1 MFAAM
6 RRHGKRTAF
15 ARLLAFVV
23 TACAIHSGCA
33 SQMARSPY
41 VKSYVDGQDFAAALE
56 EIEQIDKGTSRL
68 LYLYEKGLVLH
79 YSARYDESNEAL
91 EEAERLY
98 DDLYTKSLSR
108 ELGSL
113 LTSDNIIQYRGERFE
128 TALVHYYKILNYLS
142 ISRPEEAVVEC
153 RKLNNR
159 LRTFADSGDSVYVN
173 DPFLQYLTGMVYF
186 EAGEVQDADVSL
198 RVALDTYNA
207 LEKRYGVDV
216 PVSLYCD
223 LIRCA
228 ETLGDEEAA
237 SRYRDAA
244 DSCGAPGPGE
254 RFGTVNVFLEC
265 GYVSYKVE
273 ENVVF
278 PIYKNEVGEDT
289 DVDEF
294 ARGLTL
300 RYGQPVDTGL
310 ELDYLLR
317 IALPAMVPSPEPF
330 VDAGVR
336 VYVDGKPRRTRVQ
349 VVENLDALAFEAFE
363 SHRGLIMVK
372 TVSRALAKY
381 LAKQGADK
389 ENALAG
395 WLVNLFNVAT
405 EGADIRSW
413 ATLPQTIRMARLV
426 LPEGTYDLEIIL
438 HNQIGDEEESYA
450 IKDVKV
456 IPGRSTFLSYRIN

>member
-1 MFAAM
+1 MFGTM
-6 RRHGKRTAF
+6 RRYGKRTAF

-41 VKSYVDGQDFAAALE
+41 VKSYVDGQDFTAALE

-98 DDLYTKSLSR
+98 EDLYTKSLSR

-128 TALVHYYKILNYLS
+128 TALVHYYKILNYLF

-159 LRTFADSGDSVYVN
+159 LRTFADSGDSVYVR

-186 EAGEVQDADVSL
+186 EAGEIQDADVSL
-198 RVALDTYNA
+198 RVALESYNTF
-207 LEKRYGVDV
+207 ENRYGVDV

-244 DSCGAPGPGE
+244 DSCVAPGPGE
-254 RFGTVNVFLEC
+254 RCGVVNVFLEC

-273 ENVVF
+273 ENVVL

-310 ELDYLLR
+310 KLDYLLR
-317 IALPAMVPSPEPF
+317 VAFPAMVPSPEPF
-330 VDAGVR
+330 SDAGIR
-336 VYVDGKPRRTRVQ
+336 VYVDGSSRRARAQ

-363 SHRGLIMVK
+363 SRRGLIMVK

-395 WLVNLFNVAT
+395 WLVNLFNVTT

-438 HNQIGDEEESYA
+438 HNPMGDEEESYA

-456 IPGRSTFLSYRIN
+456 IPGRSTFLSYRVN